1 MKKSPVF
8 TFSTHV
14 ALECLSL
21 PSMTQL
27 DWEAIEDLDQEI
39 TLPVQIDSY
48 SPGRPAVMYLRNGDP
63 GYPEE
68 PAEIELSYEQE
79 IDVILADWAE
89 GQSTTEGKLLAKA
102 FVETFHDELTTALS
116 NYELSDTIYATAFEA
131 YDSYMEAKREDYYER
146 D

>member
-21 PSMTQL
+21 PSVTQL
-27 DWEAIEDLDQEI
+27 DWEAIEDLNQEI

-48 SPGRPAVMYLRNGDP
+48 SAGRPSVMYLRNGDP

-79 IDVILADWAE
+79 IDTILADWVDS
-89 GQSTTEGKLLAKA
+89 QSTSEGKLLAKA
-102 FVETFHDELTTALS
+102 FVETYHNELTTALS
-116 NYELSDTIYATAFEA
+116 NYEVSDTIYNETFEA
-131 YDSYMEAKREDYYER
+131 YESYMDAKLEDYYER

>member
-8 TFSTHV
+8 TLSSYV

-21 PSMTQL
+21 PSVTQL
-27 DWEAIEDLDQEI
+27 DWEAIEDLNQEI
-39 TLPVQIDSY
+39 TLPMQIDSY

-68 PAEIELSYEQE
+68 PAEIELSYAEE
-79 IDVILADWAE
+79 IDTILADWVDS
-89 GQSTTEGKLLAKA
+89 QSTSEGKLLAKA
-102 FVETFHDELTTALS
+102 FVETYHNELTTALS
-116 NYELSDTIYATAFEA
+116 NYEFSDTIYNEAFEA
-131 YDSYMEAKREDYYER
+131 YDSYMEAKLEDYYER